1 MALQIIERQI
11 DGVSVLDFTGRIT
24 LGEES
29 NHIGIKIK
37 EMLAK
42 GKSQIVLNLNA
53 VSRIDSAG
61 LGALVWGNTSAQN
74 RGVTL
79 KLANLTKSFHELLTI
94 TKLVTI
100 FDTYGSVDDAVRSF
114 TNKVPSAG

>member
-1 MALQIIERQI
+1 MALQIVESQI

-24 LGEES
+24 LGDES
-29 NHIGIKIK
+29 NHLGTKIK
-37 EMLAK
+37 EMLAT
-42 GKSQIVLNLNA
+42 GKSQIVLNLGG

-74 RGVTL
+74 RGATL
-79 KLANLTKSFHELLTI
+79 KLANLTKAFHELLTI

-100 FDTYGSVDDAVRSF
+100 FDTYGSVDDVVNSF
-114 TNKVPSAG
+114 ARKASAAG